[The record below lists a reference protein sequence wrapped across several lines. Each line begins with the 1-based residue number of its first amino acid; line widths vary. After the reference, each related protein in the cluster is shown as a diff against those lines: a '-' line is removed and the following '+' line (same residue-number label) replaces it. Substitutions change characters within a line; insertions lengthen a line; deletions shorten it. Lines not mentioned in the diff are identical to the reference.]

1 MNRRKAGSWFHAT
14 RRGGRE
20 QGEIKLVSL
29 CHLNELRDFSPT
41 ADNLAQEEHLLMGL
55 AIPALA
61 A

>member
-1 MNRRKAGSWFHAT
+1 MN
-14 RRGGRE
+14 GGRDRDGE